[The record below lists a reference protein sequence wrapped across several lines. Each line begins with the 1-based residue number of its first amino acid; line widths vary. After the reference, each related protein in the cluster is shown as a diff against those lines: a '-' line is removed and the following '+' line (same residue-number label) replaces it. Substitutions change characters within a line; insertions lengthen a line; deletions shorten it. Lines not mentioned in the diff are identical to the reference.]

1 MNENILKYVRLDN
14 DVRLLESASVEVHDK
29 LPLSTYNLMYDENRN
44 QFFLKDIGS
53 IGDIPKKV
61 YGDLGSKTERIIE
74 TFKYRSPAN
83 TGIMLSGV
91 KGAGKTLLTKLI
103 SVRAAKEGLPTI
115 LVNSAYNPDKL
126 AQFIKQVNMPC
137 VIVFDEFDK
146 TYDAT
151 IQGDNGEEIAV
162 NAQAPL
168 LSLLDGVYASNK
180 LFVFSLNE
188 LEAVNDYLL
197 HRPGRVFYHYRFT
210 TLDAETVAAV
220 CEDRLV
226 DKKYTKDIVMLS
238 YLIQRFTFDILNAVI
253 DECNHYGESPL
264 KFIDT
269 MNVGIGF
276 FGNYKFE
283 LLDEKTGTVLGS
295 DMRYITDDNDR
306 SNSMNIYLDNSLYA
320 DQWFN
325 DNSTPSAY
333 EAGEKQWEKD
343 AMELFRGK
351 RLHKVFNNLVPAAA
365 GGDRALIS
373 SYGHLGVRMLGA
385 TVGGD
390 QATIHGSLDN
400 YIRAYIPG
408 SATMGASMWSIV
420 KRVEHNGDIVTHPLF
435 GDNVVL
441 RISKVQVQAYSADEF
456 DGEFDWYDGRDE
468 APRRSGAKGRRSG
481 GLVLP
486 PRRGRVA
493 RRIQQEEQSE

>member
-151 IQGDNGEEIAV
+151 IQGDNGEELAV

-197 HRPGRVFYHYRFT
+197 HRPGRVFYHYKFT
-210 TLDAETVAAV
+210 TLDADTVAAV

-226 DKKYTKDIVMLS
+226 NKKYTKDIVMLS

-253 DECNHYGESPL
+253 DECNHYDESPL

-276 FGNYKFE
+276 FGCYKFE
-283 LLDEKTGTVLGS
+283 LLDEKTGTVLGQVNK
-295 DMRYITDDNDR
+295 YIDEGGDR
-306 SNSMNIYLDNSLYA
+306 ASSMCIYLDNSLYA
-320 DQWFN
+320 DPWFGE
-325 DNSTPSAY
+325 NSIPAEY
-333 EAGEKQWEKD
+333 EAGAEQWEKD

-351 RLHKVFNNLVPAAA
+351 RLHKVFNNLVPAAVS
-365 GGDRALIS
+365 GDKALLS
-373 SYGHLGVRMLGA
+373 SEGYLGVHMLGA
-385 TVGGD
+385 TVGGE
-390 QATIHGSLDN
+390 QATIRGCLDGH
-400 YIRAYIPG
+400 IRAYIPSG
-408 SATMGASMWSIV
+408 TTVGASMWGAV
-420 KRVEHNGDIVTHPLF
+420 KRVERNGDIVTRPLF
-435 GDNVVL
+435 GDSVVL
-441 RISKVQVQAYSADEF
+441 RISKVQVQDYGAEEF
-456 DGEFDWYDGRDE
+456 DGEFDWYDDYD
-468 APRRSGAKGRRSG
+468 AVPRRRKPKGRRG
-481 GLVLP
+481 GLSLP
-486 PRRGRVA
+486 PRRGNAA
-493 RRIQQEEQSE
+493 RRIQQEEQGE